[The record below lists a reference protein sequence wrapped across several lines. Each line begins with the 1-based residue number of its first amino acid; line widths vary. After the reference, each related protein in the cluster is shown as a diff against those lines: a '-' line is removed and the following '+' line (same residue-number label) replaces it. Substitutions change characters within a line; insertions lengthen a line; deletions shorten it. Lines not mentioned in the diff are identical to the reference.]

1 MNKINLKEKIEVL
14 NMHRIAFAVVLF
26 ILLIVI
32 ASILLLI
39 WWPIKPSLAEIT
51 NSWVALIMVYLV
63 LSILLFEKPIYKF
76 FEEFFTTKKS
86 GQHDSQL
93 LRQEQFLGLVSDIN
107 IGDLASYYDSKQDN
121 ILNKEIQDA
130 DSTFLREE
138 EMAKYIRKLQKE
150 NIRWRFL
157 YADTYL
163 VLYAKYVLF
172 WLRKSKSV
180 NREEFDNVWQPKIS
194 DPEERGAIIDALLD
208 LEFIREEGGDTFSIT
223 VSITELGSAYVN
235 YLKEMDRQIGYQS
248 SNQ

>member
-39 WWPIKPSLAEIT
+39 WWPAKPSLAEIT
-51 NSWVALIMVYLV
+51 NSWVALIIVYLV
-63 LSILLFEKPIYKF
+63 LSILLFDKPIYKF
-76 FEEFFTTKKS
+76 FEEFITAKKL
-86 GQHDSQL
+86 GQHDSQQS
-93 LRQEQFLGLVSDIN
+93 RQEQFLGLVSDIN
-107 IGDLASYYDSKQDN
+107 IGDLTHYYDSRQDN

-130 DSTFLREE
+130 DSALLREE
-138 EMAKYIRKLQKE
+138 EMAKHIRKLQKE

-172 WLRKSKSV
+172 WLHKSKLV
-180 NREEFDNVWQPKIS
+180 NREEFDNIWQSKIS
-194 DPEERGAIIDALLD
+194 GPEEREAILDALLD
-208 LEFIREEGGDTFSIT
+208 LEFIRREEEGDTF
-223 VSITELGSAYVN
+223 SITELGSAYVN
-235 YLKEMDRQIGYQS
+235 YLKEMDKQISY
-248 SNQ
+248 